1 LLLHRSTRCIRRREI
16 SRNQKNQNTDR
27 IGDFYFDMALG
38 AIELAEI
45 RSAGLHFSRIL
56 RGGRLSDGTIA
67 PDPGDFPLHFS
78 TPFFPLNPSPFET
91 ASGGQRASKSLP
103 HFQNIELATLNVTI
117 RVVHI
122 RNIYIYL

>member
-1 LLLHRSTRCIRRREI
+1 LLLHRSTRCIRRRKI
-16 SRNQKNQNTDR
+16 SRNQENQNTDR
-27 IGDFYFDMALG
+27 IGYFYLDTALG

-45 RSAGLHFSRIL
+45 RSAGLHFSRIP

>member
-1 LLLHRSTRCIRRREI
+1 LGI
-16 SRNQKNQNTDR
+16 
-27 IGDFYFDMALG
+27 FYLDTALG

-45 RSAGLHFSRIL
+45 RSAGLHFSRIP
-56 RGGRLSDGTIA
+56 RGGRLSDGSIA